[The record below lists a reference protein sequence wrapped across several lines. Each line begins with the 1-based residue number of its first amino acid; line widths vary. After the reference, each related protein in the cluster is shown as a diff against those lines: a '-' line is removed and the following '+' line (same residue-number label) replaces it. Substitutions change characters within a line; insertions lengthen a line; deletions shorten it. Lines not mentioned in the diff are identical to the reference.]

1 MQLIF
6 THIAAMINAQQANN
20 TNYNTQPTIAIF
32 AGNMDHIYLFHDSKQ
47 HDRVALYL
55 RWLIDG
61 FQDGLTRVETIS
73 KANHNYKHIYG
84 ADKVID
90 KTVLSQTD

>member
-1 MQLIF
+1 M
-6 THIAAMINAQQANN
+6 MNALQAYK
-20 TNYNTQPTIAIF
+20 TNSNSQPSLGSF
-32 AGNMDHIYLFHDSKQ
+32 AGHMDQIDPFHDSKQ

-73 KANHNYKHIYG
+73 KANHN
-84 ADKVID
+84 
-90 KTVLSQTD
+90 